1 MDLKTE
7 MSIPVKQIKSIDDK
21 HILSMV
27 PRDVLAMLGD
37 NEGSGYDLD
46 KDRRDIFF
54 ERGVVNIN
62 PTARPFTYEL
72 IEPPLEPAEDPSS
85 DEFWELLEER
95 ERRALIR
102 RDEDYDRY

>member
-54 ERGVVNIN
+54 ERGVVQYQPNGKTVYLRI
-62 PTARPFTYEL
+62 
-72 IEPPLEPAEDPSS
+72 D
-85 DEFWELLEER
+85 
-95 ERRALIR
+95 
-102 RDEDYDRY
+102 